1 MARPFDYAKRE
12 KLVEQATEVLA
23 RTGVIDTS
31 LRTLAAEMGTSA
43 RMLVYYFGSKEQLIL
58 AVMNGLQQQ
67 NVPEPV
73 LYSTAE
79 ELRQWCLDD
88 WHEITRGSQ
97 RSRLR
102 ILEQVF
108 GAACGQNSPYARY
121 TADTLAQ
128 LTHNAQL
135 RMQAIGMPAHIAET
149 RARLALA
156 AIQGLVIE
164 FFTTDD
170 PDRVDDTYRRMV
182 DDIVLAPFEPEP
194 PRRQRPSPSAVTRA
208 KAAPPTHH
216 RSTRQGKAAGGR

>member
-1 MARPFDYAKRE
+1 MARPFDYAKRDE
-12 KLVEQATEVLA
+12 LVKQATEVLA

-58 AVMNGLQQQ
+58 AVMNGLQEQ
-67 NVPEPV
+67 NVPEPE
-73 LYSTAE
+73 LYTTAE

-88 WHEITRGSQ
+88 WHNITRGDQ

-108 GAACGQNSPYARY
+108 GAACGQDSPYARY

-135 RMQAIGMPAHIAET
+135 RMEAIGMPRPVAET

-156 AIQGLVIE
+156 AIQGLVID

-170 PDRVDDTYRRMV
+170 HERVDDTYRRMV
-182 DDIVLAPFEPEP
+182 DDLILAPYEAQP
-194 PRRQRPSPSAVTRA
+194 PRRHRRNPTKSRPSKARTHATVTDE
-208 KAAPPTHH
+208 
-216 RSTRQGKAAGGR
+216 